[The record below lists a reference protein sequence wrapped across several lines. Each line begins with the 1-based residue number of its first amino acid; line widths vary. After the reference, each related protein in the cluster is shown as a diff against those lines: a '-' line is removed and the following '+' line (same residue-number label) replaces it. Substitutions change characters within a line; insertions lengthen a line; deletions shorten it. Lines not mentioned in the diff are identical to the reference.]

1 MAKNV
6 LKAWPVDN
14 TVTTDDKAD
23 KIFSLE
29 TTHSIDKGNHT
40 GSHGG
45 KESWRAVRDD
55 GEYTLTVTT
64 QYRGG
69 GGDLLKT
76 PRSTSHTIYIGKA
89 VAPPRNRAAVTEI
102 LMTLRWTKKHSSY
115 RQKI

>member
-45 KESWRAVRDD
+45 KESWCAARDD
-55 GEYTLTVTT
+55 GIRHRTDG
-64 QYRGG
+64 RG
-69 GGDLLKT
+69 DS
-76 PRSTSHTIYIGKA
+76 RS
-89 VAPPRNRAAVTEI
+89 VDE
-102 LMTLRWTKKHSSY
+102 W
-115 RQKI
+115 

>member
-40 GSHGG
+40 GSHGEIG
-45 KESWRAVRDD
+45 RASCRERV
-55 GEYTLTVTT
+55 
-64 QYRGG
+64 
-69 GGDLLKT
+69 
-76 PRSTSHTIYIGKA
+76 
-89 VAPPRNRAAVTEI
+89 
-102 LMTLRWTKKHSSY
+102 
-115 RQKI
+115 

>member
-6 LKAWPVDN
+6 LKAWPVDT
-14 TVTTDDKAD
+14 TVTTDDKTN
-23 KIFSLE
+23 KIISLK
-29 TTHSIDKGNHT
+29 TTHSIAKGNHT

-55 GEYTLTVTT
+55 GEYTHTVTT

-76 PRSTSHTIYIGKA
+76 PRSTSHTINIGKA
-89 VAPPRNRAAVTEI
+89 PVVSGSTEKPVGSDGDSDDSP
-102 LMTLRWTKKHSSY
+102 MD
-115 RQKI
+115 

>member
-55 GEYTLTVTT
+55 GDYAVQGRWRRPAE
-64 QYRGG
+64 
-69 GGDLLKT
+69 DT
-76 PRSTSHTIYIGKA
+76 PQHFPYHLHR
-89 VAPPRNRAAVTEI
+89 
-102 LMTLRWTKKHSSY
+102 
-115 RQKI
+115 

>member
-55 GEYTLTVTT
+55 GRWRRPAE
-64 QYRGG
+64 
-69 GGDLLKT
+69 DT
-76 PRSTSHTIYIGKA
+76 PQHFPYHLHR
-89 VAPPRNRAAVTEI
+89 
-102 LMTLRWTKKHSSY
+102 
-115 RQKI
+115 

>member
-40 GSHGG
+40 GSH
-45 KESWRAVRDD
+45 
-55 GEYTLTVTT
+55 VTT

-89 VAPPRNRAAVTEI
+89 PEGSGSTEKPGGSDGDSDDSP
-102 LMTLRWTKKHSSY
+102 MD
-115 RQKI
+115 

>member
-45 KESWRAVRDD
+45 KESCVRC
-55 GEYTLTVTT
+55 ETMANIRL
-64 QYRGG
+64 Q
-69 GGDLLKT
+69 
-76 PRSTSHTIYIGKA
+76 
-89 VAPPRNRAAVTEI
+89 
-102 LMTLRWTKKHSSY
+102 
-115 RQKI
+115 

>member
-1 MAKNV
+1 M
-6 LKAWPVDN
+6 
-14 TVTTDDKAD
+14 TTDDKAD

-40 GSHGG
+40 GPHGG

-55 GEYTLTVTT
+55 GEYTRTVTT

-89 VAPPRNRAAVTEI
+89 PEGSGSTEKPGGSDGDSDDSP
-102 LMTLRWTKKHSSY
+102 MD
-115 RQKI
+115 